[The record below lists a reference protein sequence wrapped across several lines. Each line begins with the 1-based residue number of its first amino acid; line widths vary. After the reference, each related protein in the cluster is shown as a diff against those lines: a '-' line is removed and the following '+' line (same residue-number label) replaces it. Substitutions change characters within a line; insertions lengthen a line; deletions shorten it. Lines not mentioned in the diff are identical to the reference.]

1 MRLRLEIEEQE
12 RQQRIKDKAEADAR
26 LKKQL
31 MDMEA
36 IEKMTLQTR
45 DKRKVQEKI

>member
-1 MRLRLEIEEQE
+1 LELEEQE
-12 RQQRIKDKAEADAR
+12 RQQRIKEKAEAEAR

-31 MDMEA
+31 LDMEA

-45 DKRKVQEKI
+45 DKRKIQEKI

>member
-1 MRLRLEIEEQE
+1 MRQRLELEEQE
-12 RQQRIKDKAEADAR
+12 RQRRIKEKAEADAR

-31 MDMEA
+31 LDMEA

-45 DKRKVQEKI
+45 DKRKV